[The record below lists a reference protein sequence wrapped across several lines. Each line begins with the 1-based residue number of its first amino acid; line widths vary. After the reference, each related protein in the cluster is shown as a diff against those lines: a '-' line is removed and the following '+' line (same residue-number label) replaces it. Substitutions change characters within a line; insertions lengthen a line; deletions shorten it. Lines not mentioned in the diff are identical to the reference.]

1 MNLRKWV
8 RFFFF
13 FPASH
18 ATQRGLL
25 PNSALCPCV
34 PQGGSRADDIELPTV
49 FSRRQSPS
57 THLHHFLFR
66 LCLYMARRLGSF
78 SFETVVKTDGR
89 RPTVAPCKLTSIPRA
104 TVDRPERHRLSF
116 FFFSFVLKSSDAY
129 LRQNCAIHFSDDVIR
144 RDDRNLVAFFFS
156 VCAIREE
163 CDVGPQYYLH
173 MPRAF
178 LSSRMPRCC
187 GVRHFFTP
195 IAFSAVTKLCGLCT

>member
-1 MNLRKWV
+1 MGAVL
-8 RFFFF
+8 FFFS
-13 FPASH
+13 ASH

-144 RDDRNLVAFFFS
+144 RDDRNLVAFFFLFVRFARNAMS
-156 VCAIREE
+156 VHSITYTCL
-163 CDVGPQYYLH
+163 G
-173 MPRAF
+173 
-178 LSSRMPRCC
+178 LSSLAECHDVVAFATFSRRLRFPRSQNFA
-187 GVRHFFTP
+187 GSVH
-195 IAFSAVTKLCGLCT
+195 S